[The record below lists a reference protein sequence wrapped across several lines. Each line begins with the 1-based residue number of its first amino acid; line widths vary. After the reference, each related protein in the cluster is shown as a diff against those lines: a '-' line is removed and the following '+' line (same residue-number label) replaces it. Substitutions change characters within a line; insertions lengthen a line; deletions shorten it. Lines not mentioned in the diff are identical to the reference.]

1 MSFNVLN
8 TLTHALPIA
17 KNPSKGDLNLGQ
29 SQVEFEAHRNGDKVE
44 LKWSVTGF
52 VKYFYVERSLD
63 KVNWEPILN
72 MTGSNQTFH
81 RTEYFDIDYNVPSTK
96 LFYRIKQVY
105 FNGET
110 TTSHTAFVP
119 SFDELS
125 TLEERMIKSI
135 TDPITIG
142 SKIDLFFVNFS
153 EEDLLLVLRDQCG
166 EEFYAKV
173 TYLTD
178 EKIYKVTNISADI
191 PSGQYL
197 ITASSKRNIYSS
209 SLRIEYNN

>member
-1 MSFNVLN
+1 MRIAVACAIGEGENPPLLN
-8 TLTHALPIA
+8 M
-17 KNPSKGDLNLGQ
+17 DFGQ
-29 SQVEFEAHRNGDKVE
+29 TQLEFEAHRNGEKVE

-63 KVNWEPILN
+63 RVNWDPILN
-72 MTGSNQTFH
+72 MSGSNQTYH

-105 FNGET
+105 YSGET
-110 TTSHTAFVP
+110 TTSHIAFVP

-125 TLEERMIKSI
+125 TLEERMIKCI

-173 TYLTD
+173 TYLAD
-178 EKIYKVTNISADI
+178 EKIYKVTNISGDI
-191 PSGQYL
+191 PSGNYL